1 MPIEAADLDSP
12 AFAALLAE
20 HRAAMQATAP
30 AESQHALDLHG
41 LRQPSVRAWVL
52 REGEALPGRGA
63 LQRLDPAHVELKA
76 MRTARHHQRHGV
88 AKAILAHLLAEA
100 RAAGYARASLETG
113 SIAYFAPARTLY
125 AAAGFVPCGP
135 FADYVDD
142 PNSTYMTRAL

>member
-1 MPIEAADLDSP
+1 MHIRRADLDDP
-12 AFAALLAE
+12 AFAALMEE

-30 AESQHALDLHG
+30 PESQHALDLAG
-41 LRQPSVRAWVL
+41 LHQPVVRVWTLHAGDVL
-52 REGEALPGRGA
+52 LGCGA
-63 LQRLDPAHVELKA
+63 LQHLDAAHVEIKA
-76 MRTARHHQRHGV
+76 MRTARDHQRRGV

-113 SIAYFAPARTLY
+113 SMAYFAPARTLY

-142 PNSTYMTRAL
+142 RHSTYMTLTL